1 MQKGFEDWSSQI
13 STHKFSFNDNKD
25 SSIPE
30 WMGLNKGALE
40 IWDTVANSIGLGG
53 VPDIPGLDKG
63 KVEISR
69 LLKSPALGQWR
80 EHQQQLQNI
89 AQLLIEFQ
97 EADQVYKLAFAQ
109 MGIRSIDALR
119 QRLSNIGSDEEKV
132 STVREFYDLWV
143 DVNEEI
149 YSEFTMTDEYQ
160 VIHGDFVNA
169 LMALRKETNALT
181 EKMYKALNLP
191 TRSELNTINKRLQEQ
206 RRENIQLRN
215 EIKKLASQIASKS
228 EKKTEP
234 TSKSQTTL
242 RQDKD
247 LAKIKG
253 VGPKIVEKLHTQGI
267 ETLEQIANATNAT
280 FIRLIGS
287 ELVQKYI
294 GEGARLVRE
303 LFQLAQEKAPSII
316 FIDELDAVGAKRMDV
331 GTTGDREV
339 QRTLMQLLGELDGF
353 TPRGDVAIMGA
364 SNRPDILDE
373 ALLRPGRFDRIIKI
387 PLPEEKARLKIIKI
401 HTAKM
406 AIAKGVNYKKM
417 AAETDGLSGAD
428 LRAVCV
434 EAGMGAIK
442 NKRIKVSYKD
452 FTLALEKIKNRLNET
467 DISEPEGGLY
477 Y

>member
-1 MQKGFEDWSSQI
+1 MASEESEGDVSAPTEDGNKWLIEETERFESEKRQLESDVSRMKRENAHLKGELARLRAPPQVIGTVRDMLNDGRVSIKSSSGPDFVVHI
-13 STHKFSFNDNKD
+13 SEGIDKDNLEVGDRVALHRQTLAILETLPSAKDPLVMGAEVDSKPIETYKDIGGLTEQLDELRSTIELPMLYPKRFSK
-25 SSIPE
+25 IGIEPP
-30 WMGLNKGALE
+30 KG
-40 IWDTVANSIGLGG
+40 V
-53 VPDIPGLDKG
+53 
-63 KVEISR
+63 
-69 LLKSPALGQWR
+69 
-80 EHQQQLQNI
+80 
-89 AQLLIEFQ
+89 LLIG
-97 EADQVYKLAFAQ
+97 APGTGK
-109 MGIRSIDALR
+109 
-119 QRLSNIGSDEEKV
+119 
-132 STVREFYDLWV
+132 T
-143 DVNEEI
+143 
-149 YSEFTMTDEYQ
+149 
-160 VIHGDFVNA
+160 
-169 LMALRKETNALT
+169 LMA
-181 EKMYKALNLP
+181 KA
-191 TRSELNTINKRLQEQ
+191 
-206 RRENIQLRN
+206 
-215 EIKKLASQIASKS
+215 
-228 EKKTEP
+228 
-234 TSKSQTTL
+234 
-242 RQDKD
+242 
-247 LAKIKG
+247 
-253 VGPKIVEKLHTQGI
+253 V
-267 ETLEQIANATNAT
+267 ANATNAT

-303 LFQLAQEKAPSII
+303 LFQLAQEKSPSII

-353 TPRGDVAIMGA
+353 TPRGEVAIMGA

-387 PLPEEKARLKIIKI
+387 PLPEEEARLKIIKI
-401 HTAKM
+401 HTTKM
-406 AIAKGVNYKKM
+406 SIAKGVNYKKM

>member
-1 MQKGFEDWSSQI
+1 MASEESEGDVSTPTEDGNKWLIEETERFESEKRQLESDVSRMKRENAHLKGELARLRAPPQVIGTVRDILDDGRVSIKSSSGPDFVVHI
-13 STHKFSFNDNKD
+13 SEGIDKDNLDVGDRVALHRQTLAILETLPSAKDPLIMGAEVDSKPIETYKDIGGLTEQLDELRSTIELPMLYPKRFSR
-25 SSIPE
+25 IGIEPP
-30 WMGLNKGALE
+30 KG
-40 IWDTVANSIGLGG
+40 V
-53 VPDIPGLDKG
+53 
-63 KVEISR
+63 
-69 LLKSPALGQWR
+69 
-80 EHQQQLQNI
+80 
-89 AQLLIEFQ
+89 LLIG
-97 EADQVYKLAFAQ
+97 APGTGK
-109 MGIRSIDALR
+109 
-119 QRLSNIGSDEEKV
+119 
-132 STVREFYDLWV
+132 T
-143 DVNEEI
+143 
-149 YSEFTMTDEYQ
+149 
-160 VIHGDFVNA
+160 
-169 LMALRKETNALT
+169 LMA
-181 EKMYKALNLP
+181 KA
-191 TRSELNTINKRLQEQ
+191 
-206 RRENIQLRN
+206 
-215 EIKKLASQIASKS
+215 
-228 EKKTEP
+228 
-234 TSKSQTTL
+234 
-242 RQDKD
+242 
-247 LAKIKG
+247 
-253 VGPKIVEKLHTQGI
+253 V
-267 ETLEQIANATNAT
+267 ANATNAT

-353 TPRGDVAIMGA
+353 TPRGEVAIMGA

>member
-1 MQKGFEDWSSQI
+1 MASEESEGDVSAPTEDGNKWLIEETERFESEKRQLESDVSRMKRENAHLKGELARLRAPPQVIGTVRDILDDGRVSIKSSSGPDFVVHI
-13 STHKFSFNDNKD
+13 SEGIDKDNLDVGDRVALHRQTLAILETLPSAKDPLVMGAEVDSKPIETYKDVGGLTEQLDELRSTIELPMLYPKRFSK
-25 SSIPE
+25 IGIEPP
-30 WMGLNKGALE
+30 KG
-40 IWDTVANSIGLGG
+40 V
-53 VPDIPGLDKG
+53 
-63 KVEISR
+63 
-69 LLKSPALGQWR
+69 
-80 EHQQQLQNI
+80 
-89 AQLLIEFQ
+89 LLIG
-97 EADQVYKLAFAQ
+97 APGTGK
-109 MGIRSIDALR
+109 
-119 QRLSNIGSDEEKV
+119 
-132 STVREFYDLWV
+132 T
-143 DVNEEI
+143 
-149 YSEFTMTDEYQ
+149 
-160 VIHGDFVNA
+160 
-169 LMALRKETNALT
+169 LMA
-181 EKMYKALNLP
+181 KA
-191 TRSELNTINKRLQEQ
+191 
-206 RRENIQLRN
+206 
-215 EIKKLASQIASKS
+215 
-228 EKKTEP
+228 
-234 TSKSQTTL
+234 
-242 RQDKD
+242 
-247 LAKIKG
+247 
-253 VGPKIVEKLHTQGI
+253 V
-267 ETLEQIANATNAT
+267 ANATNAT

-353 TPRGDVAIMGA
+353 TPRGEVAIMGA

>member
-1 MQKGFEDWSSQI
+1 VASEESEGDVSAPTEDGNKWLIEETERFESEKRQLESDVSRMKRENAHLKGELARLRAPPQVIGTVRDILDDGRVSIKSSSGPDFVVHI
-13 STHKFSFNDNKD
+13 SEGIDKDNLEVGDRVALHRQTLAVLEKLPSAKDPLVMGAEVDNKPIETYKD
-25 SSIPE
+25 IG
-30 WMGLNKGALE
+30 GLTEQLDELRSTIELPMLYPKRFSKIGIEPPKG
-40 IWDTVANSIGLGG
+40 V
-53 VPDIPGLDKG
+53 
-63 KVEISR
+63 
-69 LLKSPALGQWR
+69 
-80 EHQQQLQNI
+80 
-89 AQLLIEFQ
+89 LLIG
-97 EADQVYKLAFAQ
+97 APGTGKTQ
-109 MGIRSIDALR
+109 MA
-119 QRLSNIGSDEEKV
+119 
-132 STVREFYDLWV
+132 
-143 DVNEEI
+143 
-149 YSEFTMTDEYQ
+149 
-160 VIHGDFVNA
+160 
-169 LMALRKETNALT
+169 
-181 EKMYKALNLP
+181 KA
-191 TRSELNTINKRLQEQ
+191 
-206 RRENIQLRN
+206 
-215 EIKKLASQIASKS
+215 
-228 EKKTEP
+228 
-234 TSKSQTTL
+234 
-242 RQDKD
+242 
-247 LAKIKG
+247 
-253 VGPKIVEKLHTQGI
+253 V
-267 ETLEQIANATNAT
+267 ANATNAT

-316 FIDELDAVGAKRMDV
+316 FIDEMDAVGAKRMDV

-353 TPRGDVAIMGA
+353 TPRGEVAIMGA

>member
-1 MQKGFEDWSSQI
+1 MASEESEGDVSAPTEDGNKWLIEETERFESEKRQLESDVSRMKRENAHLKGELARLRAPPQVIGTVRDILDDGRVSIKSSSGPDFVVHI
-13 STHKFSFNDNKD
+13 SEGIDKDNLEVGDRVALHRQTLAVLEKLPSAKDPLVMGAEVDNKPIETYKD
-25 SSIPE
+25 IG
-30 WMGLNKGALE
+30 GLTEQLDELRSTIELPMLYPKRFSKIGIEPPKG
-40 IWDTVANSIGLGG
+40 V
-53 VPDIPGLDKG
+53 
-63 KVEISR
+63 
-69 LLKSPALGQWR
+69 
-80 EHQQQLQNI
+80 
-89 AQLLIEFQ
+89 LLIG
-97 EADQVYKLAFAQ
+97 APGTGK
-109 MGIRSIDALR
+109 
-119 QRLSNIGSDEEKV
+119 
-132 STVREFYDLWV
+132 T
-143 DVNEEI
+143 
-149 YSEFTMTDEYQ
+149 
-160 VIHGDFVNA
+160 
-169 LMALRKETNALT
+169 LMA
-181 EKMYKALNLP
+181 KA
-191 TRSELNTINKRLQEQ
+191 
-206 RRENIQLRN
+206 
-215 EIKKLASQIASKS
+215 
-228 EKKTEP
+228 
-234 TSKSQTTL
+234 
-242 RQDKD
+242 
-247 LAKIKG
+247 
-253 VGPKIVEKLHTQGI
+253 V
-267 ETLEQIANATNAT
+267 ANATNAT

-353 TPRGDVAIMGA
+353 TPRGEVAIMGA

-442 NKRIKVSYKD
+442 NKRIKVSYND

>member
-1 MQKGFEDWSSQI
+1 VASEESEGDVSAPTEDGNKWLIEETERFESEKRQLESDVSRMKRENAHLKGELARLRAPPQVIGTVRDMLNDGRVSIKSSSGPDFVVHI
-13 STHKFSFNDNKD
+13 SEGIDKDNLEVGD
-25 SSIPE
+25 RVALHRQTLAI
-30 WMGLNKGALE
+30 LE
-40 IWDTVANSIGLGG
+40 ILPSSKDPLVMGAEVDSKPIETYKDIGGLTEQLDELRSTIELPMLYPKRFSKIGIEPPKG
-53 VPDIPGLDKG
+53 V
-63 KVEISR
+63 
-69 LLKSPALGQWR
+69 
-80 EHQQQLQNI
+80 
-89 AQLLIEFQ
+89 LLIG
-97 EADQVYKLAFAQ
+97 APGTGK
-109 MGIRSIDALR
+109 
-119 QRLSNIGSDEEKV
+119 
-132 STVREFYDLWV
+132 T
-143 DVNEEI
+143 
-149 YSEFTMTDEYQ
+149 
-160 VIHGDFVNA
+160 
-169 LMALRKETNALT
+169 LMA
-181 EKMYKALNLP
+181 KA
-191 TRSELNTINKRLQEQ
+191 
-206 RRENIQLRN
+206 
-215 EIKKLASQIASKS
+215 
-228 EKKTEP
+228 
-234 TSKSQTTL
+234 
-242 RQDKD
+242 
-247 LAKIKG
+247 
-253 VGPKIVEKLHTQGI
+253 V
-267 ETLEQIANATNAT
+267 ANATNAT

-353 TPRGDVAIMGA
+353 TPRGEVAIMGA

>member
-1 MQKGFEDWSSQI
+1 MASEESEGDVSAPTEDGNKWLIEETERFESEKRQLESDVSRMKRENAHLKGELARLRAPPQVIGTVRDILDDGRVSIKSSSGPDFVVHI
-13 STHKFSFNDNKD
+13 SEGIDKDNLEVGDRVALHRQTLAVLEKLPSAKDPLVMGAEIDNKPIETYKD
-25 SSIPE
+25 IGGLTEQLDELRSTIELPMLYPE
-30 WMGLNKGALE
+30 RFSKIGIEPPKG
-40 IWDTVANSIGLGG
+40 V
-53 VPDIPGLDKG
+53 
-63 KVEISR
+63 
-69 LLKSPALGQWR
+69 
-80 EHQQQLQNI
+80 
-89 AQLLIEFQ
+89 LLIG
-97 EADQVYKLAFAQ
+97 APGTGK
-109 MGIRSIDALR
+109 
-119 QRLSNIGSDEEKV
+119 
-132 STVREFYDLWV
+132 T
-143 DVNEEI
+143 
-149 YSEFTMTDEYQ
+149 
-160 VIHGDFVNA
+160 
-169 LMALRKETNALT
+169 LMA
-181 EKMYKALNLP
+181 KA
-191 TRSELNTINKRLQEQ
+191 
-206 RRENIQLRN
+206 
-215 EIKKLASQIASKS
+215 
-228 EKKTEP
+228 
-234 TSKSQTTL
+234 
-242 RQDKD
+242 
-247 LAKIKG
+247 
-253 VGPKIVEKLHTQGI
+253 V
-267 ETLEQIANATNAT
+267 ANATKAT

-353 TPRGDVAIMGA
+353 TPRGEVAIMGA

-442 NKRIKVSYKD
+442 NKKTKVSYKD

-467 DISEPEGGLY
+467 DISEPERGLY

>member
-1 MQKGFEDWSSQI
+1 MASEESEGDVSAPTEDGNKWLIEETERFESEKRQLESDVSRMKRENAHLKGELARLRAPPQVIGTVRDMLDDGRVSIKSSSGPDFVVHI
-13 STHKFSFNDNKD
+13 SEGIDKDNLDVGDRVALHRQTLAILEKLPSAKDPLVMGAEIDNKPIETYKD
-25 SSIPE
+25 IGGLTEELDELRSTIELPMLYPE
-30 WMGLNKGALE
+30 RFSKIGIEPPKG
-40 IWDTVANSIGLGG
+40 V
-53 VPDIPGLDKG
+53 
-63 KVEISR
+63 
-69 LLKSPALGQWR
+69 
-80 EHQQQLQNI
+80 
-89 AQLLIEFQ
+89 LLIG
-97 EADQVYKLAFAQ
+97 APGTGK
-109 MGIRSIDALR
+109 
-119 QRLSNIGSDEEKV
+119 
-132 STVREFYDLWV
+132 T
-143 DVNEEI
+143 
-149 YSEFTMTDEYQ
+149 
-160 VIHGDFVNA
+160 
-169 LMALRKETNALT
+169 LMA
-181 EKMYKALNLP
+181 KA
-191 TRSELNTINKRLQEQ
+191 
-206 RRENIQLRN
+206 
-215 EIKKLASQIASKS
+215 
-228 EKKTEP
+228 
-234 TSKSQTTL
+234 
-242 RQDKD
+242 
-247 LAKIKG
+247 
-253 VGPKIVEKLHTQGI
+253 V
-267 ETLEQIANATNAT
+267 ANATKAT

-353 TPRGDVAIMGA
+353 TPRGEVAIMGA

-442 NKRIKVSYKD
+442 NKKTKVSYKD

-467 DISEPEGGLY
+467 DISEPERGLY

>member
-1 MQKGFEDWSSQI
+1 MMAPTDSDWQGDWLKNQQHFWQSWANMAGQSGSNPTTIGSNPFSPNIGSNPFFPNMGSNPFSPDWSQTLDQWWRLVSPQASDPVSEMFQRIIETGKSFNKLAEQGYSFGQTEGQEDLVQSWLNNMQKGFEDWSSQI
-13 STHKFSFNDNKD
+13 STHKFSFNDNNN

-53 VPDIPGLDKG
+53 VPDIPGLDKS
-63 KVEISR
+63 KIEISR

-181 EKMYKALNLP
+181 EKLYKALNLP

-267 ETLEQIANATNAT
+267 ETLEQIA
-280 FIRLIGS
+280 
-287 ELVQKYI
+287 KM
-294 GEGARLVRE
+294 
-303 LFQLAQEKAPSII
+303 QLAELEK
-316 FIDELDAVGAKRMDV
+316 LDKKIGGNGRILRDQWGIQAN
-331 GTTGDREV
+331 
-339 QRTLMQLLGELDGF
+339 QLL
-353 TPRGDVAIMGA
+353 
-364 SNRPDILDE
+364 NQ
-373 ALLRPGRFDRIIKI
+373 
-387 PLPEEKARLKIIKI
+387 
-401 HTAKM
+401 
-406 AIAKGVNYKKM
+406 
-417 AAETDGLSGAD
+417 
-428 LRAVCV
+428 
-434 EAGMGAIK
+434 
-442 NKRIKVSYKD
+442 
-452 FTLALEKIKNRLNET
+452 
-467 DISEPEGGLY
+467 
-477 Y
+477 

>member
-1 MQKGFEDWSSQI
+1 VASEESEGDVSTPTEDGNKWLIEETERFESEKRQLESDVSRMKRENAHLKGELARLRAPPQVIGTVRDILDDGRVSIKSSSGPDFVVHI
-13 STHKFSFNDNKD
+13 SEGIDKDNLDVGDRVALHRQTLAILETLPSAKDPLVMGAEVDSKPIETYKDIGGLTEQLDELRSTIELPMLYPKRFSR
-25 SSIPE
+25 IGIEPP
-30 WMGLNKGALE
+30 KG
-40 IWDTVANSIGLGG
+40 V
-53 VPDIPGLDKG
+53 
-63 KVEISR
+63 
-69 LLKSPALGQWR
+69 
-80 EHQQQLQNI
+80 
-89 AQLLIEFQ
+89 LLIG
-97 EADQVYKLAFAQ
+97 APGTGK
-109 MGIRSIDALR
+109 
-119 QRLSNIGSDEEKV
+119 
-132 STVREFYDLWV
+132 T
-143 DVNEEI
+143 
-149 YSEFTMTDEYQ
+149 
-160 VIHGDFVNA
+160 
-169 LMALRKETNALT
+169 LMA
-181 EKMYKALNLP
+181 KA
-191 TRSELNTINKRLQEQ
+191 
-206 RRENIQLRN
+206 
-215 EIKKLASQIASKS
+215 
-228 EKKTEP
+228 
-234 TSKSQTTL
+234 
-242 RQDKD
+242 
-247 LAKIKG
+247 
-253 VGPKIVEKLHTQGI
+253 V
-267 ETLEQIANATNAT
+267 ANATNAT

-353 TPRGDVAIMGA
+353 TPRGEVAIMGA

>member
-1 MQKGFEDWSSQI
+1 MASEESEGDVSAPTEDGSKWLIEETERFESEKRQLESDVSRMKRENAHLKGELARLRAPPQVIGTVRDILDDGRVSIKSSSGPDFVVHVSEGIDKDNLKVGDRVALHRQTLAVLETLPSAKDPLVMGAEI
-13 STHKFSFNDNKD
+13 DNKP
-25 SSIPE
+25 IE
-30 WMGLNKGALE
+30 TYK
-40 IWDTVANSIGLGG
+40 SIGGLTEQLDELRSTIELPMLYPERFSKIGIEPPKG
-53 VPDIPGLDKG
+53 V
-63 KVEISR
+63 
-69 LLKSPALGQWR
+69 
-80 EHQQQLQNI
+80 
-89 AQLLIEFQ
+89 LLIG
-97 EADQVYKLAFAQ
+97 APGTGK
-109 MGIRSIDALR
+109 
-119 QRLSNIGSDEEKV
+119 
-132 STVREFYDLWV
+132 T
-143 DVNEEI
+143 
-149 YSEFTMTDEYQ
+149 
-160 VIHGDFVNA
+160 
-169 LMALRKETNALT
+169 LMA
-181 EKMYKALNLP
+181 KA
-191 TRSELNTINKRLQEQ
+191 
-206 RRENIQLRN
+206 
-215 EIKKLASQIASKS
+215 
-228 EKKTEP
+228 
-234 TSKSQTTL
+234 
-242 RQDKD
+242 
-247 LAKIKG
+247 
-253 VGPKIVEKLHTQGI
+253 V
-267 ETLEQIANATNAT
+267 ANATKAT

-353 TPRGDVAIMGA
+353 TPRGEVAIMGA

-442 NKRIKVSYKD
+442 NKRTKVSYKD
-452 FTLALEKIKNRLNET
+452 FTLALEKIKNRLNEM

>member
-1 MQKGFEDWSSQI
+1 VASEESEGDVSTPTEDGNKWLIEETERFESEKRQLESDVSRMKRENAHLKGELARLRAPPQVIGTVRDILDDGRVSIKSSSGPDFVVHI
-13 STHKFSFNDNKD
+13 SEGIDKDKLDVGDRVALHRQTLAILETLPSAKDPLVMGAEVDSKPIETYKDVGGLTEQLDELRSTIELPMLYPKRFSR
-25 SSIPE
+25 IGIEPP
-30 WMGLNKGALE
+30 KG
-40 IWDTVANSIGLGG
+40 V
-53 VPDIPGLDKG
+53 
-63 KVEISR
+63 
-69 LLKSPALGQWR
+69 
-80 EHQQQLQNI
+80 
-89 AQLLIEFQ
+89 LLIG
-97 EADQVYKLAFAQ
+97 APGTGK
-109 MGIRSIDALR
+109 
-119 QRLSNIGSDEEKV
+119 
-132 STVREFYDLWV
+132 T
-143 DVNEEI
+143 
-149 YSEFTMTDEYQ
+149 
-160 VIHGDFVNA
+160 
-169 LMALRKETNALT
+169 LMA
-181 EKMYKALNLP
+181 KA
-191 TRSELNTINKRLQEQ
+191 
-206 RRENIQLRN
+206 
-215 EIKKLASQIASKS
+215 
-228 EKKTEP
+228 
-234 TSKSQTTL
+234 
-242 RQDKD
+242 
-247 LAKIKG
+247 
-253 VGPKIVEKLHTQGI
+253 V
-267 ETLEQIANATNAT
+267 ANATNAT

-353 TPRGDVAIMGA
+353 TPRGEVTIMGA

-373 ALLRPGRFDRIIKI
+373 ALLRPGRFDRIITI

>member
-1 MQKGFEDWSSQI
+1 MAPTDSDWQGDWLKNQQQFWQSWANMVGQSGSNPTTMGSNPFSPNMGSNPFSPNMGSNPFFPDWSQTLDQWWRLVSPQASDPVSEMFQRIIETGKSFNKLAEQGYSLGQTEEGQDPIQSWLDNMQKGFEDWSKQI
-13 STHKFSFNDNKD
+13 STNKFSLFDNKD

-89 AQLLIEFQ
+89 TQLLIEFQ

-109 MGIRSIDALR
+109 MGLRSIEALR
-119 QRLSNIGSDEEKV
+119 QRLSNISSDEDKV

-181 EKMYKALNLP
+181 EKLYKAANLP

-215 EIKKLASQIASKS
+215 EIKKLASQIASKT
-228 EKKTEP
+228 EKKTKP
-234 TSKSQTTL
+234 SSKIQAIPK
-242 RQDKD
+242 QDKD
-247 LAKIKG
+247 LSKIKG

-267 ETLEQIANATNAT
+267 ETLEQIA
-280 FIRLIGS
+280 
-287 ELVQKYI
+287 KM
-294 GEGARLVRE
+294 
-303 LFQLAQEKAPSII
+303 QLAELEK
-316 FIDELDAVGAKRMDV
+316 LDKQIGGNGRILRDQWGIQAN
-331 GTTGDREV
+331 
-339 QRTLMQLLGELDGF
+339 QLL
-353 TPRGDVAIMGA
+353 
-364 SNRPDILDE
+364 NQ
-373 ALLRPGRFDRIIKI
+373 
-387 PLPEEKARLKIIKI
+387 
-401 HTAKM
+401 
-406 AIAKGVNYKKM
+406 
-417 AAETDGLSGAD
+417 
-428 LRAVCV
+428 
-434 EAGMGAIK
+434 
-442 NKRIKVSYKD
+442 
-452 FTLALEKIKNRLNET
+452 
-467 DISEPEGGLY
+467 
-477 Y
+477 

>member
-1 MQKGFEDWSSQI
+1 MASEESEGDVSAPTEDGNKWLIEETERFESEKRQLESDVSRMKRENAHLKGELARLRAPPQVIGTVRDILDDGRVSIKSSSGPDFVVHI
-13 STHKFSFNDNKD
+13 SEGIDKDNLEVGDRVALHRQTLAILETLPSAKDPLVMGAEVDSKPIETYKDIGGLTEEVGELRSTIELPMLYPKRFSK
-25 SSIPE
+25 IGIEPP
-30 WMGLNKGALE
+30 KG
-40 IWDTVANSIGLGG
+40 V
-53 VPDIPGLDKG
+53 
-63 KVEISR
+63 
-69 LLKSPALGQWR
+69 
-80 EHQQQLQNI
+80 
-89 AQLLIEFQ
+89 LLIG
-97 EADQVYKLAFAQ
+97 APGTGK
-109 MGIRSIDALR
+109 
-119 QRLSNIGSDEEKV
+119 
-132 STVREFYDLWV
+132 T
-143 DVNEEI
+143 
-149 YSEFTMTDEYQ
+149 
-160 VIHGDFVNA
+160 
-169 LMALRKETNALT
+169 LMA
-181 EKMYKALNLP
+181 KA
-191 TRSELNTINKRLQEQ
+191 
-206 RRENIQLRN
+206 
-215 EIKKLASQIASKS
+215 
-228 EKKTEP
+228 
-234 TSKSQTTL
+234 
-242 RQDKD
+242 
-247 LAKIKG
+247 
-253 VGPKIVEKLHTQGI
+253 V
-267 ETLEQIANATNAT
+267 ANATNAT

-353 TPRGDVAIMGA
+353 TPRGEVAIMGA

>member
-1 MQKGFEDWSSQI
+1 MASEESEGDVSAPTEDGSKWLIEETERFESEKRQLESDVSRMKRENAHLKGELARLRAPPQVIGTVRDILDDGRVSIKSSSGPDFVVHI
-13 STHKFSFNDNKD
+13 SEGIDKDNLEVGDRVALHRQTLAVLEKLPSAKDPLVMGAEIDNKPIETYKD
-25 SSIPE
+25 IGGLTEELDELRSTIELPMLYPE
-30 WMGLNKGALE
+30 RFSKIGIEPPKG
-40 IWDTVANSIGLGG
+40 V
-53 VPDIPGLDKG
+53 
-63 KVEISR
+63 
-69 LLKSPALGQWR
+69 
-80 EHQQQLQNI
+80 
-89 AQLLIEFQ
+89 LLIG
-97 EADQVYKLAFAQ
+97 APGTGK
-109 MGIRSIDALR
+109 
-119 QRLSNIGSDEEKV
+119 
-132 STVREFYDLWV
+132 T
-143 DVNEEI
+143 
-149 YSEFTMTDEYQ
+149 
-160 VIHGDFVNA
+160 
-169 LMALRKETNALT
+169 LMA
-181 EKMYKALNLP
+181 KA
-191 TRSELNTINKRLQEQ
+191 
-206 RRENIQLRN
+206 
-215 EIKKLASQIASKS
+215 
-228 EKKTEP
+228 
-234 TSKSQTTL
+234 
-242 RQDKD
+242 
-247 LAKIKG
+247 
-253 VGPKIVEKLHTQGI
+253 V
-267 ETLEQIANATNAT
+267 ANATKAT

-353 TPRGDVAIMGA
+353 SPRGEVAIMGA

-442 NKRIKVSYKD
+442 NKKTKVSYKD

>member
-1 MQKGFEDWSSQI
+1 MASEESEGDVSAPTEDGNKWLIEETERFESEKRQLESDVSRMKRENAHLKGELARLRAPPQVIGTVRDILDDGRVSIKSSSGPDFVVHI
-13 STHKFSFNDNKD
+13 SEGIDKDNLEVGDRVALHRQTLAVLEKLPSAKDPLVMGAEVDNKPIETYKD
-25 SSIPE
+25 IG
-30 WMGLNKGALE
+30 GLTEQLDELRSTIELPMLYPKRFSRIGIEPPKG
-40 IWDTVANSIGLGG
+40 V
-53 VPDIPGLDKG
+53 
-63 KVEISR
+63 
-69 LLKSPALGQWR
+69 
-80 EHQQQLQNI
+80 
-89 AQLLIEFQ
+89 LLIG
-97 EADQVYKLAFAQ
+97 APGTGK
-109 MGIRSIDALR
+109 
-119 QRLSNIGSDEEKV
+119 
-132 STVREFYDLWV
+132 T
-143 DVNEEI
+143 
-149 YSEFTMTDEYQ
+149 
-160 VIHGDFVNA
+160 
-169 LMALRKETNALT
+169 LMA
-181 EKMYKALNLP
+181 KA
-191 TRSELNTINKRLQEQ
+191 
-206 RRENIQLRN
+206 
-215 EIKKLASQIASKS
+215 
-228 EKKTEP
+228 
-234 TSKSQTTL
+234 
-242 RQDKD
+242 
-247 LAKIKG
+247 
-253 VGPKIVEKLHTQGI
+253 V
-267 ETLEQIANATNAT
+267 ANATNAT

-353 TPRGDVAIMGA
+353 TPRGEVAIMGA

>member
-1 MQKGFEDWSSQI
+1 VASEESEGDVSTPTEDGNKWLIEETERFESEKRQLESDVSRMKRENAHLKGELARLRAPPQVIGTVRDILDDGRVSIKSSSGPDFVVHI
-13 STHKFSFNDNKD
+13 SEGIDKDNLDVGDRVALHRQTLAILETLPSAKDPLVMGAEVDSKPIETYKDIGGLTEQLDELRSTIELPMLYPKRFSK
-25 SSIPE
+25 IGIEPP
-30 WMGLNKGALE
+30 KG
-40 IWDTVANSIGLGG
+40 V
-53 VPDIPGLDKG
+53 
-63 KVEISR
+63 
-69 LLKSPALGQWR
+69 
-80 EHQQQLQNI
+80 
-89 AQLLIEFQ
+89 LLIG
-97 EADQVYKLAFAQ
+97 APGTGK
-109 MGIRSIDALR
+109 
-119 QRLSNIGSDEEKV
+119 
-132 STVREFYDLWV
+132 T
-143 DVNEEI
+143 
-149 YSEFTMTDEYQ
+149 
-160 VIHGDFVNA
+160 
-169 LMALRKETNALT
+169 LMA
-181 EKMYKALNLP
+181 KA
-191 TRSELNTINKRLQEQ
+191 
-206 RRENIQLRN
+206 
-215 EIKKLASQIASKS
+215 
-228 EKKTEP
+228 
-234 TSKSQTTL
+234 
-242 RQDKD
+242 
-247 LAKIKG
+247 
-253 VGPKIVEKLHTQGI
+253 V
-267 ETLEQIANATNAT
+267 ANATNAT

>member
-1 MQKGFEDWSSQI
+1 MASEESEGDVSAPTEDGNKWLIEETERFESEKRQLESDVSRMKRENAHLKGELARLRAPPQVIGTVRDILDDGRVSIKSSSGPDFVVHI
-13 STHKFSFNDNKD
+13 SEGIDKDNLEVGDRVALHRQTLAVLEKLPSAKDPLVMGAEVDNKPIETYKD
-25 SSIPE
+25 IG
-30 WMGLNKGALE
+30 GLTEQLDELRSTIELPLLYPKRFSKIGIEPPKG
-40 IWDTVANSIGLGG
+40 V
-53 VPDIPGLDKG
+53 
-63 KVEISR
+63 
-69 LLKSPALGQWR
+69 
-80 EHQQQLQNI
+80 
-89 AQLLIEFQ
+89 LLIG
-97 EADQVYKLAFAQ
+97 APGTGK
-109 MGIRSIDALR
+109 
-119 QRLSNIGSDEEKV
+119 
-132 STVREFYDLWV
+132 T
-143 DVNEEI
+143 
-149 YSEFTMTDEYQ
+149 
-160 VIHGDFVNA
+160 
-169 LMALRKETNALT
+169 LMA
-181 EKMYKALNLP
+181 KA
-191 TRSELNTINKRLQEQ
+191 
-206 RRENIQLRN
+206 
-215 EIKKLASQIASKS
+215 
-228 EKKTEP
+228 
-234 TSKSQTTL
+234 
-242 RQDKD
+242 
-247 LAKIKG
+247 
-253 VGPKIVEKLHTQGI
+253 V
-267 ETLEQIANATNAT
+267 ANATNAT

-353 TPRGDVAIMGA
+353 TPRGEVAIMGA

-406 AIAKGVNYKKM
+406 AIVKGVNYKKM

>member
-1 MQKGFEDWSSQI
+1 MASEESEGDVSAPTEDGNKWLIEETERFESEKRQLESDVSRMKRENAHLKGELARLRAPPQVIGTVRDMLHDGRVSIKSSSGPDFVVHI
-13 STHKFSFNDNKD
+13 SEGIDKDNLEVGDRVALHRQTLAILEKLPSAKDPLVMGAEVDNKPIETYKD
-25 SSIPE
+25 IG
-30 WMGLNKGALE
+30 GLTEQLDELRSTIELPMLYPKRFSKIGIEPPKG
-40 IWDTVANSIGLGG
+40 V
-53 VPDIPGLDKG
+53 
-63 KVEISR
+63 
-69 LLKSPALGQWR
+69 
-80 EHQQQLQNI
+80 
-89 AQLLIEFQ
+89 LLIG
-97 EADQVYKLAFAQ
+97 APGTGK
-109 MGIRSIDALR
+109 
-119 QRLSNIGSDEEKV
+119 
-132 STVREFYDLWV
+132 T
-143 DVNEEI
+143 
-149 YSEFTMTDEYQ
+149 
-160 VIHGDFVNA
+160 
-169 LMALRKETNALT
+169 LMA
-181 EKMYKALNLP
+181 KA
-191 TRSELNTINKRLQEQ
+191 
-206 RRENIQLRN
+206 
-215 EIKKLASQIASKS
+215 
-228 EKKTEP
+228 
-234 TSKSQTTL
+234 
-242 RQDKD
+242 
-247 LAKIKG
+247 
-253 VGPKIVEKLHTQGI
+253 V
-267 ETLEQIANATNAT
+267 ANATKAT

-353 TPRGDVAIMGA
+353 SPRGEVAIMGA

>member
-1 MQKGFEDWSSQI
+1 MASEESEGDVSTPTEDGNKWLIEETERFESEKRQLESDVSRMKRENAHLKGELARLRAPPQVIGTVRDILDDGRVSIKSSSGPDFVVHI
-13 STHKFSFNDNKD
+13 SEGIDKDNLEVGDRVALHRQTLAVLEKLPSAKDPLVMGAEVDSKPIETYKDIGGLTEQLDELRSTIELPMLYPKRFSR
-25 SSIPE
+25 IGIEPP
-30 WMGLNKGALE
+30 KG
-40 IWDTVANSIGLGG
+40 V
-53 VPDIPGLDKG
+53 
-63 KVEISR
+63 
-69 LLKSPALGQWR
+69 
-80 EHQQQLQNI
+80 
-89 AQLLIEFQ
+89 LLIG
-97 EADQVYKLAFAQ
+97 APGTGK
-109 MGIRSIDALR
+109 
-119 QRLSNIGSDEEKV
+119 
-132 STVREFYDLWV
+132 T
-143 DVNEEI
+143 
-149 YSEFTMTDEYQ
+149 
-160 VIHGDFVNA
+160 
-169 LMALRKETNALT
+169 LMA
-181 EKMYKALNLP
+181 KA
-191 TRSELNTINKRLQEQ
+191 
-206 RRENIQLRN
+206 
-215 EIKKLASQIASKS
+215 
-228 EKKTEP
+228 
-234 TSKSQTTL
+234 
-242 RQDKD
+242 
-247 LAKIKG
+247 
-253 VGPKIVEKLHTQGI
+253 V
-267 ETLEQIANATNAT
+267 ANATNAT

-353 TPRGDVAIMGA
+353 TPRGEVAIMGA

>member
-1 MQKGFEDWSSQI
+1 MASEESEGDVSAPTEAGNKWLIEETERFESEKRQLESDVSRMKRENAHLKGELARLRAPPQVIGTVRDILDNGRVSIKSSSGPDFVVHI
-13 STHKFSFNDNKD
+13 SEGIAKDILDGGDRVALHRQTLAVLEKLPSAKDPLVMGAEVDSKPIETYKDIGGLTEQLDELRSTIELPMLYPKRFSK
-25 SSIPE
+25 IGIEPP
-30 WMGLNKGALE
+30 KG
-40 IWDTVANSIGLGG
+40 V
-53 VPDIPGLDKG
+53 
-63 KVEISR
+63 
-69 LLKSPALGQWR
+69 
-80 EHQQQLQNI
+80 
-89 AQLLIEFQ
+89 LLIG
-97 EADQVYKLAFAQ
+97 APGTGK
-109 MGIRSIDALR
+109 
-119 QRLSNIGSDEEKV
+119 
-132 STVREFYDLWV
+132 T
-143 DVNEEI
+143 
-149 YSEFTMTDEYQ
+149 
-160 VIHGDFVNA
+160 
-169 LMALRKETNALT
+169 LMA
-181 EKMYKALNLP
+181 KA
-191 TRSELNTINKRLQEQ
+191 
-206 RRENIQLRN
+206 
-215 EIKKLASQIASKS
+215 
-228 EKKTEP
+228 
-234 TSKSQTTL
+234 
-242 RQDKD
+242 
-247 LAKIKG
+247 
-253 VGPKIVEKLHTQGI
+253 V
-267 ETLEQIANATNAT
+267 ANATNAT

-353 TPRGDVAIMGA
+353 TPRGEVAIMGA

>member
-1 MQKGFEDWSSQI
+1 VASEESEGDVSTPTEDGSKWLIEETERFESEKRQLESDVSRMKRENAHLKGELARLRAPPQVIGTVRDILDDGRVSIKSSSRPDFVVHVSEGIDKDNLKVGDRVALHRQTLAVLEKLPSAKDPLVMGAEI
-13 STHKFSFNDNKD
+13 DNKP
-25 SSIPE
+25 IE
-30 WMGLNKGALE
+30 TYK
-40 IWDTVANSIGLGG
+40 SIGGLTEQLDELRSTIELPMLYPERFSKIGIEPPKG
-53 VPDIPGLDKG
+53 V
-63 KVEISR
+63 
-69 LLKSPALGQWR
+69 
-80 EHQQQLQNI
+80 
-89 AQLLIEFQ
+89 LLIG
-97 EADQVYKLAFAQ
+97 APGTGK
-109 MGIRSIDALR
+109 
-119 QRLSNIGSDEEKV
+119 
-132 STVREFYDLWV
+132 T
-143 DVNEEI
+143 
-149 YSEFTMTDEYQ
+149 
-160 VIHGDFVNA
+160 
-169 LMALRKETNALT
+169 LMA
-181 EKMYKALNLP
+181 KA
-191 TRSELNTINKRLQEQ
+191 
-206 RRENIQLRN
+206 
-215 EIKKLASQIASKS
+215 
-228 EKKTEP
+228 
-234 TSKSQTTL
+234 
-242 RQDKD
+242 
-247 LAKIKG
+247 
-253 VGPKIVEKLHTQGI
+253 V
-267 ETLEQIANATNAT
+267 ANATNAT

-353 TPRGDVAIMGA
+353 SPRGEVAIMGA

-442 NKRIKVSYKD
+442 NKKTKVSYKD

>member
-1 MQKGFEDWSSQI
+1 MASEESEGDVSTPTEDGNKWLIEETERFESEKRQLESDVSRMKRENAHLKGELARLRAPPQVIGTVRDILDDGRVSIKSSSGPDFVVHI
-13 STHKFSFNDNKD
+13 SEGIDKDNLDVGDRVALHRQTLAVLEKLPSAKDPLVMGAEVDNKPIETYKD
-25 SSIPE
+25 IG
-30 WMGLNKGALE
+30 GLTEQLDELRSTIELPMLYPKRFSKIGIEPPKG
-40 IWDTVANSIGLGG
+40 V
-53 VPDIPGLDKG
+53 
-63 KVEISR
+63 
-69 LLKSPALGQWR
+69 
-80 EHQQQLQNI
+80 
-89 AQLLIEFQ
+89 LLIG
-97 EADQVYKLAFAQ
+97 APGTGK
-109 MGIRSIDALR
+109 
-119 QRLSNIGSDEEKV
+119 
-132 STVREFYDLWV
+132 T
-143 DVNEEI
+143 
-149 YSEFTMTDEYQ
+149 
-160 VIHGDFVNA
+160 
-169 LMALRKETNALT
+169 LMA
-181 EKMYKALNLP
+181 KA
-191 TRSELNTINKRLQEQ
+191 
-206 RRENIQLRN
+206 
-215 EIKKLASQIASKS
+215 
-228 EKKTEP
+228 
-234 TSKSQTTL
+234 
-242 RQDKD
+242 
-247 LAKIKG
+247 
-253 VGPKIVEKLHTQGI
+253 V
-267 ETLEQIANATNAT
+267 ANATNAT

-353 TPRGDVAIMGA
+353 TPRGEVAIMGA

>member
-1 MQKGFEDWSSQI
+1 MASEESEGDVSAPTEDGNKWLIEETERFESEKRQLESDVSRMKRENAHLKGELARLRAPPQVIGTVRDILDDGRVSIKSSSGPDFVVHI
-13 STHKFSFNDNKD
+13 SEGIDKDNLEVGDRVALHRQTLAVLEKLPSAKDPLVMGAEIDNKPIETYKD
-25 SSIPE
+25 IGGLTEELDELRSTIELPMLYPE
-30 WMGLNKGALE
+30 RFSKIGIEPPKG
-40 IWDTVANSIGLGG
+40 V
-53 VPDIPGLDKG
+53 
-63 KVEISR
+63 
-69 LLKSPALGQWR
+69 
-80 EHQQQLQNI
+80 
-89 AQLLIEFQ
+89 LLIG
-97 EADQVYKLAFAQ
+97 APGTGK
-109 MGIRSIDALR
+109 
-119 QRLSNIGSDEEKV
+119 
-132 STVREFYDLWV
+132 T
-143 DVNEEI
+143 
-149 YSEFTMTDEYQ
+149 
-160 VIHGDFVNA
+160 
-169 LMALRKETNALT
+169 LMA
-181 EKMYKALNLP
+181 KA
-191 TRSELNTINKRLQEQ
+191 
-206 RRENIQLRN
+206 
-215 EIKKLASQIASKS
+215 
-228 EKKTEP
+228 
-234 TSKSQTTL
+234 
-242 RQDKD
+242 
-247 LAKIKG
+247 
-253 VGPKIVEKLHTQGI
+253 V
-267 ETLEQIANATNAT
+267 ANATKAT

-353 TPRGDVAIMGA
+353 TPRGEVAIMGA

-442 NKRIKVSYKD
+442 NKKTKVSYKD

>member
-1 MQKGFEDWSSQI
+1 MASEESEGDVSAPTEDGNKWLIEETERFESEKRQLESDVSRMKRENAHLKGELARLRAPPQVIGTVRDILDDGRVSIKSSSGPDFVVHI
-13 STHKFSFNDNKD
+13 SEGIDKDNLEVGDRVALHRQTLAVLEKLPSAKDPLVMGAEVDNKPIETYKD
-25 SSIPE
+25 IGGLTEQLDELRSTIELPMLYPE
-30 WMGLNKGALE
+30 RFSKIGIEPPKG
-40 IWDTVANSIGLGG
+40 V
-53 VPDIPGLDKG
+53 
-63 KVEISR
+63 
-69 LLKSPALGQWR
+69 
-80 EHQQQLQNI
+80 
-89 AQLLIEFQ
+89 LLIG
-97 EADQVYKLAFAQ
+97 APGTGK
-109 MGIRSIDALR
+109 
-119 QRLSNIGSDEEKV
+119 
-132 STVREFYDLWV
+132 T
-143 DVNEEI
+143 
-149 YSEFTMTDEYQ
+149 
-160 VIHGDFVNA
+160 
-169 LMALRKETNALT
+169 LMA
-181 EKMYKALNLP
+181 KA
-191 TRSELNTINKRLQEQ
+191 
-206 RRENIQLRN
+206 
-215 EIKKLASQIASKS
+215 
-228 EKKTEP
+228 
-234 TSKSQTTL
+234 
-242 RQDKD
+242 
-247 LAKIKG
+247 
-253 VGPKIVEKLHTQGI
+253 V
-267 ETLEQIANATNAT
+267 ANATKAT

-353 TPRGDVAIMGA
+353 SPRGEVAIMGA

-442 NKRIKVSYKD
+442 NKRTKVSYKD

>member
-1 MQKGFEDWSSQI
+1 MASEESEGDVSAPTEDGNKWLIEETERFESEKRQLESDVSRMKRENAHLKGELARLRAPPQVIGTVRDILDDGRVSIKSSSGPDFVVHI
-13 STHKFSFNDNKD
+13 SEGIDKDNLEVGDRVALHRQTLAVLEKLPSAKDPLVMGAEVDNKPIETYKD
-25 SSIPE
+25 IGGLTEQLDELRSTIELPLLYPE
-30 WMGLNKGALE
+30 RFSKIGIEPPKG
-40 IWDTVANSIGLGG
+40 V
-53 VPDIPGLDKG
+53 
-63 KVEISR
+63 
-69 LLKSPALGQWR
+69 
-80 EHQQQLQNI
+80 
-89 AQLLIEFQ
+89 LLIG
-97 EADQVYKLAFAQ
+97 APGTGK
-109 MGIRSIDALR
+109 
-119 QRLSNIGSDEEKV
+119 
-132 STVREFYDLWV
+132 T
-143 DVNEEI
+143 
-149 YSEFTMTDEYQ
+149 
-160 VIHGDFVNA
+160 
-169 LMALRKETNALT
+169 LMA
-181 EKMYKALNLP
+181 KA
-191 TRSELNTINKRLQEQ
+191 
-206 RRENIQLRN
+206 
-215 EIKKLASQIASKS
+215 
-228 EKKTEP
+228 
-234 TSKSQTTL
+234 
-242 RQDKD
+242 
-247 LAKIKG
+247 
-253 VGPKIVEKLHTQGI
+253 V
-267 ETLEQIANATNAT
+267 ANATKAT

-353 TPRGDVAIMGA
+353 SPRGEVAIMGA

-442 NKRIKVSYKD
+442 NKRTKVSYKD

>member
-1 MQKGFEDWSSQI
+1 MASEESEGDVSAPTEEGNKWLIEETERFESEKRQLESDVSRMKRENAHLKGELARLRAPPQVIGTVRDILDDGRVSIKSSSGPDFVVHI
-13 STHKFSFNDNKD
+13 SEGIDKDNLEVGDRVALHRQTLAILETLPSAKDPLVMGAEVDSKPIETYKDIGGLTEQLDELRSTIELPMLYPKRFSR
-25 SSIPE
+25 IGIEPP
-30 WMGLNKGALE
+30 KG
-40 IWDTVANSIGLGG
+40 V
-53 VPDIPGLDKG
+53 
-63 KVEISR
+63 
-69 LLKSPALGQWR
+69 
-80 EHQQQLQNI
+80 
-89 AQLLIEFQ
+89 LLIG
-97 EADQVYKLAFAQ
+97 APGTGK
-109 MGIRSIDALR
+109 
-119 QRLSNIGSDEEKV
+119 
-132 STVREFYDLWV
+132 T
-143 DVNEEI
+143 
-149 YSEFTMTDEYQ
+149 
-160 VIHGDFVNA
+160 
-169 LMALRKETNALT
+169 LMA
-181 EKMYKALNLP
+181 KA
-191 TRSELNTINKRLQEQ
+191 
-206 RRENIQLRN
+206 
-215 EIKKLASQIASKS
+215 
-228 EKKTEP
+228 
-234 TSKSQTTL
+234 
-242 RQDKD
+242 
-247 LAKIKG
+247 
-253 VGPKIVEKLHTQGI
+253 V
-267 ETLEQIANATNAT
+267 ANATNAT

-353 TPRGDVAIMGA
+353 TPRGEVAIMGA

-387 PLPEEKARLKIIKI
+387 PLPEEKARLKIINI